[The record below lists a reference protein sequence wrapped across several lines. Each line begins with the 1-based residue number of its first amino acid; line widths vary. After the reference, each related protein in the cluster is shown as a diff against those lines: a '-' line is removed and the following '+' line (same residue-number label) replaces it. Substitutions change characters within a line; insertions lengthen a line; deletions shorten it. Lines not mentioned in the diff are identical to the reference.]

1 MKEIPENVPEWKKE
15 IIKKKNEKILVSL
28 CISLIH
34 AIFMLS
40 SLYTYNLSYSKP
52 YEKPSLPWDCLN

>member
-15 IIKKKNEKILVSL
+15 IIKKKNEKILVNL

-40 SLYTYNLSYSKP
+40 SLYTYN
-52 YEKPSLPWDCLN
+52 